1 MILQKLNKD
10 ILSAI
15 KSARRIFLFGH
26 KECPDGLGSTS
37 ALSALL
43 DALEKEYVWWSRAP
57 VPESLRFI
65 SRTENI
71 RIDTNFHLEEFDV
84 IISIDNGDLKQ
95 TGIEAELK
103 GARASGRSLIIN
115 IDHHASNE
123 FFGHINAV
131 NIKASAAAE
140 LIYDFCCDNTLHL
153 SKEMAES
160 LLCGIVGDTGNF
172 SNNATNVR
180 SFHITVKL
188 LSKGVSMAKIV
199 NAVIEP
205 REKDIAILN
214 LWGVVFS
221 RLTFHETSGIATTI
235 VLQKDLKAHNLS
247 LEATEGIANFMNN
260 LKDVKASLVLTELPG
275 RKIKGS
281 LRTTRLDVDV
291 AALAARLGGGG
302 HKKAAGFTIDGSLN
316 QNGKGTN
323 IMKLFT

>member
-1 MILQKLNKD
+1 MILQNLNKN

-15 KSARRIFLFGH
+15 QSARRIFLFGH

-37 ALSALL
+37 ALSAVL
-43 DALEKEYVWWSRAP
+43 DARGKEYVWWSYAP

-65 SRTENI
+65 FHTEHIRT
-71 RIDTNFHLEEFDV
+71 DKNFHLEEFDV
-84 IISIDNGDLKQ
+84 IISIDNSDLRQ

-103 GARASGRSLIIN
+103 EARANGRSLIIN
-115 IDHHASNE
+115 IDHHMSNE

-140 LIYDFCCDNTLHL
+140 LMYDFCADTAIRI

-172 SNNATNVR
+172 SNNATNLR
-180 SFHITVKL
+180 SLEIAAKL

-199 NAVIEP
+199 NAIIEP
-205 REKDIAILN
+205 RQKDIAILN

-221 RLTFHETSGIATTI
+221 RLTFHETTGIATTI
-235 VLQKDLKAHNLS
+235 VLQKDLKEHNLPP
-247 LEATEGIANFMNN
+247 EATEGIANFMNN
-260 LKDVKASLVLTELPG
+260 LKDVKVSLVLTELPG

-281 LRTTRLDVDV
+281 LRTTRPDVDV
-291 AALAARLGGGG
+291 AALATRLGGGG
-302 HKKAAGFTIDGSLN
+302 HKKAAGFTIEGTLN
-316 QNGKGTN
+316 QNGKGTH